1 MSTPTAARRGTVFS
15 LTRDF
20 QRAGSDSFAVKESE
34 REIERDGGG
43 EGGRERCAGPL
54 NPSPGSGLRYHNS
67 APMAISAPLL
77 RWALAGGRRRWRR
90 EIAGPAHG
98 MLRNAAPC
106 KKKKKNT
113 PYATENAHLRRDS
126 GGRAGRNFLLF
137 FFFFHRNRR
146 KQEPR
151 SSRPKP

>member
-20 QRAGSDSFAVKESE
+20 QRAGSDSFAAKESE
-34 REIERDGGG
+34 REMERDGGG

-54 NPSPGSGLRYHNS
+54 NPSPGSELRYHNS

-106 KKKKKNT
+106 KKNKKKTHLT
-113 PYATENAHLRRDS
+113 PLRTRTFDATREAE
-126 GGRAGRNFLLF
+126 RAGIFF
-137 FFFFHRNRR
+137 SFFFFHRNRR